1 MSKPVVR
8 FRRAALP
15 LATIEVNTEETLRE
29 VARKAGIDV
38 PSNCISGTCGTCMM
52 RLISGEI
59 EGLNPL
65 PPGLDEDI
73 VADGA
78 ILACIGRAVTSCEI
92 DVLPPL

>member
-15 LATIEVNTEETLRE
+15 LATIEINTNETLLEAAYR
-29 VARKAGIDV
+29 AGIDV
-38 PSNCISGTCGTCMM
+38 PSNCKSGTCGTCMM
-52 RLISGEI
+52 RLVSGKI
-59 EGLNPL
+59 TGLDPL
-65 PPGLDEDI
+65 PTGLDEDI
-73 VADGA
+73 AADGA